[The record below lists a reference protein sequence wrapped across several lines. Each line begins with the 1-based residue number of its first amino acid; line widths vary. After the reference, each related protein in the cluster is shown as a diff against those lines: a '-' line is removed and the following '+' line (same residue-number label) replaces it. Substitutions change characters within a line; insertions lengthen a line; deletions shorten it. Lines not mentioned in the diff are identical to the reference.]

1 MMGCGCHRWRGSW
14 WLHASFN
21 QSPKAWK
28 TTPKRNDLARRP
40 KHILSPKECTIS
52 NIIFQGA
59 DQRLA
64 AWSVSWKPSKTVL
77 DLKNFFLWGE
87 FPPRDLSRVGFWGH
101 PLKHV
106 PLSSIRR
113 FASISLKPPS
123 RKKWWIP
130 SSHWSKLQIQQARD
144 QTIHFWIQIL
154 KLSNSKL
161 MPSASHSTG
170 FTYTSGVTLL
180 TSLQTSMA
188 PLPFQLKGVATPIS
202 VLCISICVLSP
213 RGFLWKRTGGD
224 ISHSA
229 LISLKSNWLYIRSYI
244 WLIKRSE
251 YSRIKGYIVV
261 YLWR

>member
-14 WLHASFN
+14 WLHSSFN

-59 DQRLA
+59 NQRLA

-77 DLKNFFLWGE
+77 DFKNIFLWGE

-123 RKKWWIP
+123 RKKWWMP
-130 SSHWSKLQIQQARD
+130 LQSLFETANSTGTRPNHPFLD
-144 QTIHFWIQIL
+144 
-154 KLSNSKL
+154 SNS
-161 MPSASHSTG
+161 
-170 FTYTSGVTLL
+170 
-180 TSLQTSMA
+180 
-188 PLPFQLKGVATPIS
+188 
-202 VLCISICVLSP
+202 
-213 RGFLWKRTGGD
+213 
-224 ISHSA
+224 
-229 LISLKSNWLYIRSYI
+229 
-244 WLIKRSE
+244 
-251 YSRIKGYIVV
+251 
-261 YLWR
+261 